1 MYGLFTRTDV
11 YGIYLSELKVY
22 PLKNILYSIIQTNK
36 MYGENLI
43 NGYIDILRENQRLY
57 ASILQRTAENEERI
71 FHLITRSYRDP
82 HAFHTVSP
90 VTIPVTPIPTV
101 MTDNNG
107 VAIVQNNET
116 QRSYTSDDFFRTL
129 DSILEVSL
137 GDVENNEVTFITTSG
152 LTETQASNFITTHTF
167 SDLDIT
173 QALCPI
179 SQQAF
184 LPDDRVS
191 KIHGCGHVFNKQGLD
206 TWITMRDWCPVCR
219 QPIDTSGPP

>member
-1 MYGLFTRTDV
+1 
-11 YGIYLSELKVY
+11 
-22 PLKNILYSIIQTNK
+22 

-71 FHLITRSYRDP
+71 FHLITRSHRDHNRDP
-82 HAFHTVSP
+82 HAFHP
-90 VTIPVTPIPTV
+90 VAPITVTPIPVT

-107 VAIVQNNET
+107 IAIVQNDEAP
-116 QRSYTSDDFFRTL
+116 RSYTSDDFFRTL
-129 DSILEVSL
+129 DSILEVSFS
-137 GDVENNEVTFITTSG
+137 DNSITNDIDATPTSG
-152 LTETQASNFITTHTF
+152 LTEIQASNFITTHTF
-167 SDLDIT
+167 SDLDVT
-173 QALCPI
+173 QGLCPI

-184 LPDDRVS
+184 LPDERVS
-191 KIHGCGHVFNKQGLD
+191 IIQGCGHVFNKQGLD